1 MRFIANLKGVEN
13 VTVAREKLDPGLLS
27 DRQKSPRIVLLL
39 KILSSNICQSLID
52 QFDAVVSNAQSHNT
66 RSVAHNELELLRQ
79 VMHSIT
85 VISCHEPPVNC
96 GVIFTVL

>member
-1 MRFIANLKGVEN
+1 MQFIANLKVVEN
-13 VTVAREKLDPGLLS
+13 VTLAREKLGLALLS
-27 DRQKSPRIVLLL
+27 DRRKSARIVLLL
-39 KILSSNICQSLID
+39 NILSSNIRQSLMD